1 MMPQA
6 TVPLTLRDFEPAD
19 YERLVEVNNANYP
32 DYPNS
37 VEEVRYWDSLF
48 DSPKYH
54 YKRYACLDQSSGKIL
69 GFGRVNHAMWNFHQQ
84 KFSVGVMVDP
94 AHQGKGIGAMIYT
107 DLAEKLKALHAVTAW
122 AEVKEDMPRWIA
134 FANNRGFSE
143 KRRAWESR
151 LNPSE
156 VDVSRLQKYAD
167 EASRSGIRIANL
179 EERRAESPDTLR
191 KLYELVQETMTDVP
205 MPVPYTRVSYEQWE
219 STEMKNPSMIPEA
232 YFIAS
237 DGSRFVGLT
246 SLFRLDKE
254 PRSLFQALTSVTRD
268 RRGRGI
274 AMALKL
280 KGIEYARKNNYDRIK
295 TMNDSDNAPMLAV
308 NNKLGFKR
316 QVGWITMEKN
326 LS

>member
-1 MMPQA
+1 
-6 TVPLTLRDFEPAD
+6 
-19 YERLVEVNNANYP
+19 
-32 DYPNS
+32 
-37 VEEVRYWDSLF
+37 
-48 DSPKYH
+48 
-54 YKRYACLDQSSGKIL
+54 
-69 GFGRVNHAMWNFHQQ
+69 
-84 KFSVGVMVDP
+84 
-94 AHQGKGIGAMIYT
+94 
-107 DLAEKLKALHAVTAW
+107 
-122 AEVKEDMPRWIA
+122 
-134 FANNRGFSE
+134 
-143 KRRAWESR
+143 
-151 LNPSE
+151 
-156 VDVSRLQKYAD
+156 
-167 EASRSGIRIANL
+167 
-179 EERRAESPDTLR
+179 
-191 KLYELVQETMTDVP
+191 
-205 MPVPYTRVSYEQWE
+205 
-219 STEMKNPSMIPEA
+219 MIPEA

-316 QVGWITMEKN
+316 RVGWITMEKN